1 MKQVLTTARAG
12 FRLLSRPGRNSLVVH
27 GVVLVVLTG
36 LDGLGLVLVSS
47 VVSGV
52 SLEEGRTDV
61 SGSTGVIIAVIVLF
75 IARSLLSTLVSWRT
89 ITRLA
94 REEVLLGQHNFTAV
108 AGEEWE
114 RQLKSNP
121 NDWFNAIDRGPSAM
135 VQGLLVNLVTLAAEM
150 VSGLMIFGALLF
162 LQPLTAV
169 IAGLYFVSAALLQ
182 HRLLAGGATKS
193 GQDSATYL
201 TRIYEMVNQ
210 IHALRKLLLVHGS
223 SSLESTLEHERT
235 ELATARARV
244 AFLALVPRYFMELT
258 LAVGLGLI
266 TYVTYLVSG
275 ADAALQAVAVF
286 SVAGFRLLP
295 IVNRLQALIL
305 QILAVHPMALLS
317 FMSTDSRRT
326 ADGLPGDGPAISM
339 SDVCFSYE
347 GSTENAIDHVSV
359 DFHRGKLYAIVGPS
373 GAGKTTLVDLCLGLL
388 TPGAGIV
395 SIPSGSRLAYVPQ
408 DTAVAD
414 ISIGGN
420 VALEWDASLISTEQL
435 EVVLRDTQLVDLT
448 GDRGLDET
456 VTFSTLSGGQRQ
468 RIGLARALY
477 RSPDILILDEVT
489 SALDANTERAV
500 MEVIEG
506 LRTKCAVIVVA
517 HRLTTVQNA
526 DEVIYLDRGKVLG
539 RGGFVE
545 LQQSLP
551 EFRRLVELG
560 QLELAD

>member
-1 MKQVLTTARAG
+1 MNQVFATARAG
-12 FRLLSRPGRNSLVVH
+12 FRLLSRPGRNALVVH

-47 VVSGV
+47 VVSVV

-61 SGSTGVIIAVIVLF
+61 SGSAGVIAAVIVLF

-89 ITRLA
+89 ISRLA
-94 REEVLLGQHNFTAV
+94 REEVLLGQRNFATV
-108 AGEEWE
+108 SSEEWE
-114 RQLKSNP
+114 LQLKSNP

-135 VQGLLVNLVTLAAEM
+135 VQGLLVNLVTLGAEM
-150 VSGLMIFGALLF
+150 VSGLMIFGALMF

-182 HRLLAGGATKS
+182 HRLLSGGATRS

-223 SSLESTLEHERT
+223 SSLESTLEHERN
-235 ELATARARV
+235 ELATARAKV
-244 AFLALVPRYFMELT
+244 AFFALVPRYFMELT
-258 LAVGLGLI
+258 LAIGLGLI

-275 ADAALQAVAVF
+275 ADASLQAVAVF

-305 QILAVHPMALLS
+305 QILSVHPMSLLS
-317 FMSTDSRRT
+317 FVSTGSRRLPNERSAGT
-326 ADGLPGDGPAISM
+326 AAISM
-339 SDVCFSYE
+339 SDVSFSYE
-347 GSTENAIDHVSV
+347 GSTDPAVDHVSI
-359 DFHRGKLYAIVGPS
+359 DFHRGRLYAIVGPS

-388 TPGAGIV
+388 TPTSGTV
-395 SIPSGSRLAYVPQ
+395 SIPSDSRLAYVPQ

-414 ISIGGN
+414 IPIGGN
-420 VALEWDASLISTEQL
+420 ISLEWDPSRISRENL
-435 EVVLRDTQLVDLT
+435 EVALRDAQLVDLV
-448 GDRGLDET
+448 GDRGLHEP
-456 VTFSTLSGGQRQ
+456 VAFMTLSGGQRQ

-477 RSPDILILDEVT
+477 RFPDVMILDEVT
-489 SALDANTERAV
+489 SALDANTERSV
-500 MEVIEG
+500 MSVIEEM
-506 LRTKCAVIVVA
+506 RTRCAVIVVA

-551 EFRRLVELG
+551 DFKRMVELG
-560 QLELAD
+560 RLELAD